1 MPQALATLKTLIEEH
16 LAAERSDPVRALQ
29 TPEQLR
35 AKFELA
41 LPEEG
46 IPFEEL
52 SERLRGIMAAT
63 PATAS
68 DLFFNQLYGGR
79 DPAAFTGDVISA
91 VLNTSMYTYKIGG
104 VQVLIELALVK
115 RMGQMMG
122 FPDAEGVFTPGGSL
136 SNLAGM
142 VVALNQAIP
151 GYKDHGAQGKQPRIY
166 TSIEGHYSV
175 PKAAGLLGVGQSNV
189 VKIPVDGRGQML
201 PESLESAIVSD
212 IEAGFTPAMINATSG
227 TTVLGA
233 FDPIAA
239 ISAIAKRHNVWLHV
253 DAAYGGTF
261 VFHPELKA
269 HFADVGL
276 ADSVTWDAHKVMS
289 TPLTCSVILVKEKG
303 LMTQAMSQSASY
315 LFQGGEDEFNPG
327 TRSIQCGRR
336 NSALKLWCAWQVNGD
351 AGYLA
356 KTQSVRNNALTAQR
370 CIEAAP
376 ELSLVRVP
384 ESINICFDAPG
395 VDTDALL
402 DAVCESGQGMI
413 GHAQVDGRT
422 VVRLVFLNSDVRTEV
437 VERLFVAIQAQ
448 ARALAIAPA
457 A

>member
-1 MPQALATLKTLIEEH
+1 MPQALQSLNTLIEEH
-16 LAAERSDPVRALQ
+16 LAAELRDPVRAFQ
-29 TPEQLR
+29 TPAELRAKLDLDLPAQGVSFEALTEQLR
-35 AKFELA
+35 E
-41 LPEEG
+41 
-46 IPFEEL
+46 
-52 SERLRGIMAAT
+52 IMAAT

-79 DPAAFTGDVISA
+79 DPAAFTGDVVSA

-104 VQVLIELALVK
+104 VQVLIELSLVK
-115 RMGQMMG
+115 RMGQLMG
-122 FPDAEGVFTPGGSL
+122 FDDAEGVFTPGGSL

-151 GYKDHGAQGKQPRIY
+151 GYKDHGAQGQRPRIY

-189 VKIPVDGRGQML
+189 VLIPADGRGQLL
-201 PESLESAIVSD
+201 PEALEAAIIAD
-212 IEAGFTPAMINATSG
+212 IQAGFKPAMINATAG

-239 ISAIAKRHNVWLHV
+239 ISAIAKRHDVWLHV

-261 VFHPELKA
+261 IFHPELKS

-289 TPLTCSVILVKEKG
+289 TPLTCSVILIKNKG

-336 NSALKLWCAWQVNGD
+336 NSALKLWCAWRVNGD
-351 AGYLA
+351 QGYTE
-356 KTQSVRNNALTAQR
+356 KTESVRNNALTAQR
-370 CIEAAP
+370 CIQEAD
-376 ELSLVRVP
+376 ELRLVRAP

-402 DAVCESGQGMI
+402 DAVCEDGQGMI

-422 VVRLVFLNSDVRTEV
+422 VVRLVFLNSDVSTQV
-437 VERLFVAIQAQ
+437 VEELFRAIQSQ
-448 ARALAIAPA
+448 AAALAA
-457 A
+457 